1 MGHRNEIQVLFLPY
15 PDKKDTILESTFPF
29 LLVFFSPVHGAEQ
42 EGLLLMIKV
51 IGTGIFFFLNQ
62 LCAQKARKNK
72 TDTEL
77 LSCSPIYLNFNQI
90 ITYSPSFCCCT
101 FPAEFHVILSPSGP
115 FSKGK
120 MKSVRAVKAAASAPH
135 GQQQKLISNVNIN
148 CCFSHYTGKYK
159 HINSW
164 R

>member
-29 LLVFFSPVHGAEQ
+29 LLVFFLPCPWSRAGRTLIDDQ
-42 EGLLLMIKV
+42 SYRNR
-51 IGTGIFFFLNQ
+51 IFFFLNQ

-90 ITYSPSFCCCT
+90 ITYSPSFCRCT

-135 GQQQKLISNVNIN
+135 GQRQKLISNVNIN